1 MSEPFIGI
9 QVGAISFIDEG
20 VGATLDSFKNLAD
33 VNAICISALSWAR
46 GNAGRAT
53 DGFPDHGAREP
64 DNLQGG
70 AFFRPDPRYYEGTS
84 LRHFDAPDPLY
95 AGFDALGDVIPDAR
109 RRGMAV
115 YPYYCETSHPTPRP
129 LWQPG
134 FSRVLEVDARGRLA
148 TRPCLRNP
156 DYQAWWAGLIDNW
169 LSEYDIDGVMWG
181 IERQGP
187 LSSLLEGDAATCF
200 CGDCKEE
207 AARRNIDAGRAA
219 NGYRILEDLLQTSR
233 AGGRPLDGHFISFH
247 RVLFDHPEILQWERM
262 WLDAHKSMYRRIYGQ
277 VKFFGERFQLGLGIW
292 QMIDTFNPWLRA
304 QHDPAEYTECADWL
318 KPVLYNIPAGHRF
331 AAFVERLCQTVLRD
345 GTPDEWTPILY
356 RILGLDEAPYAELAA
371 TGFRP
376 DYVAEQ
382 TARYVTA
389 TGGNVPLY
397 PGLGIGAEGG
407 PRNVTPVDVEAMVE
421 AAFQGGASGI
431 MISRNYSEITLENLA
446 AVGTALRKL
455 DRAT

>member
-20 VGATLDSFKNLAD
+20 VDATLDSFVALAN
-33 VNAICISALSWAR
+33 VNAICVSALSWAR

-53 DGFPDHGAREP
+53 DGFPDHGVREP
-64 DNLQGG
+64 DHLQGG
-70 AFFRPDPRYYEGTS
+70 AFFRPDARYYEGTS
-84 LRHFDAPDPLY
+84 LREFTAPDPLY
-95 AGFDALGDVIPDAR
+95 AGFDTLSDVIPGAR

-134 FSRVLEVDARGRLA
+134 FSRVLEVDARGRVA

-156 DYQAWWAGLIDNW
+156 DYQAWWSGIIDNW
-169 LSEYDIDGVMWG
+169 LNEYDIDGVMWG

-187 LSSLLEGDAATCF
+187 LSSLLDGDAPTCF
-200 CGDCKEE
+200 CRYCLEE
-207 AARRNIDAGRAA
+207 AGRRNIDAERAA
-219 NGYRILEDLLQTSR
+219 EGYRTLEDLFITSR
-233 AGGRPLDGHFISFH
+233 AGIRPLDGYFIAFQ
-247 RVLFDHPEILQWERM
+247 RALFNHPEILQWEQL

-277 VKFFGERFQLGLGIW
+277 VKFFGERFQVGLGIW

-304 QHDPAEYTECADWL
+304 QHDPSEYTDCADWL

-345 GTPDEWTPILY
+345 GTPEEWTPILY
-356 RILGLDEAPYAELAA
+356 RILGLNEAPYKDLPKA
-371 TGFRP
+371 GFRSE
-376 DYVAEQ
+376 YVAQQ
-382 TARYVTA
+382 TARYVAA
-389 TGGNVPLY
+389 TGGGVRLY
-397 PGLGIGAEGG
+397 PGLGLGTESG
-407 PRNVTPVDVEAMVE
+407 PRQVMPPDVEAMVE
-421 AAFQGGASGI
+421 AAFHGGASGI
-431 MISRNYSEITLENLA
+431 MISRNYSEITLANLT

-455 DRAT
+455 GKVT